1 MKLGK
6 ASGKNYGSYATI
18 DFDYSDLGLA
28 LLSGQTKAG
37 KSTLLDFSTWI
48 IFGVTSKDL
57 NVDDVKSWF
66 SETETSGT
74 IEITLPGKTINVTRI
89 RGKRPSQNDL
99 FYTVNRGV
107 EDLTQVRGKD
117 TNDTQRMLNQ
127 ELGVDADLY
136 VAASYIHQFS
146 SDKFF
151 TAKAKDR
158 RDTMERIADLS
169 IAIKLGAKSS
179 ELRKEAKRDLEFK
192 YQNKSNLDGKL
203 EILKATLED
212 QLKRAD
218 LWLEQ
223 QKIDI
228 ENLKHK
234 RDNFSEEKEQ
244 KVFKIVDQL
253 EQLDRLIA
261 PTETFEKRLEQV
273 KEQIRNLENVEND
286 YKAIEFEYNALRM
299 SLIQKQNEFNK
310 YNKDLGAQCPVCL
323 GPANNS
329 DKEEHLNILSQE
341 IESLSGKLKSEQ
353 KRVDDFSRAISIKP
367 KLHDSYQKITKEAA
381 ENIRLIDKFESL
393 QAQALALR
401 EETNPYLG
409 QLEQVMSQTNPYHA
423 QMSNTDKKI
432 QILSD
437 ELHTCV
443 NEIAG
448 LEHKVSS
455 LTWLYD
461 KSYELRGLLL
471 NKSVK
476 QINDVTNSILERF
489 FDAAIRVKFEL
500 DNSDKLEVLITN
512 EGYDCKYAQLSGGER
527 AMLKL
532 AFSVGYMKA
541 AENTAGIKFETLMID
556 EGMNGLD
563 ATLKLRAFALL
574 QSLQESYSSILLIDH
589 EESFKQMFSKVFYV
603 EKTGAYSEVYEDS
616 I

>member
-6 ASGKNYGSYATI
+6 ASGKNYGSYATVE
-18 DFDYSDLGLA
+18 FDYSNLGLA

-74 IEITLPGKTINVTRI
+74 IEVELPGKVLNITRI

-99 FYTVNRGV
+99 FYTVYRGE
-107 EDLTQVRGKD
+107 EDLIPIRGKD
-117 TNDTQRMLNQ
+117 TTDTQRMLNQ

-192 YQNKSNLDGKL
+192 HQNRSKLEGKL
-203 EILKATLED
+203 ETLKGTLEEQHLSKARWD
-212 QLKRAD
+212 EKHALELTHLKN
-218 LWLEQ
+218 
-223 QKIDI
+223 KV
-228 ENLKHK
+228 
-234 RDNFSEEKEQ
+234 DNYDTEKEER
-244 KVFKIVDQL
+244 VFKLVDQL
-253 EQLDRLIA
+253 EQLDKLIV
-261 PTETFEKRLEQV
+261 PIETFEKRLNQV
-273 KEQIRNLENVEND
+273 KDQIKSLENVEAD
-286 YKAIEFEYNALRM
+286 FKPMQHEAISLRAQ
-299 SLIQKQNEFNK
+299 LRQKDTEWNK
-310 YNKDLGAQCPVCL
+310 YSKDLGETCPTCL
-323 GPANNS
+323 GPSNNS
-329 DKEEHLNILSQE
+329 HKADHLKNLSNEIKELTDVVTEKEKKVKELEVVL
-341 IESLSGKLKSEQ
+341 
-353 KRVDDFSRAISIKP
+353 AMKP
-367 KLHDSYQKITKEAA
+367 KFLDSYQKITKESS
-381 ENIRLIDKFESL
+381 ENVRLIDKFESL
-393 QAQALALR
+393 QAQAIAMR
-401 EETNPYLG
+401 EEKNPYLS
-409 QLEQVMSQTNPYHA
+409 QMEKANTQVNPYE
-423 QMSNTDKKI
+423 QEIVNTDKKI
-432 QILSD
+432 NIITD
-437 ELHTCV
+437 ELHTSM

-471 NKSVK
+471 DKSVR
-476 QINDVTNSILERF
+476 QINDVTNSVLERF

-603 EKTGAYSEVYEDS
+603 EKTGAYSEVREDS